1 MQHLLIL
8 DYRTDAERKRLDY
21 LIGKWGARPGISVT
35 KPRGVTV
42 LFDGDGLEEFVEDVR
57 SRQESGA
64 DPPAV
69 FALEASSPEI
79 ERIEKRLE
87 FFTARSTGTVADFLG
102 YLMAKQGAG
111 FEYSKGDRQVY
122 TARTRKG
129 NARIEILL
137 EGGKKTRCLV
147 TVDGFGDAAGY
158 VAGRIQDEMTVFLGG
173 E

>member
-21 LIGKWGARPGISVT
+21 LIGKWGARPGVSVT
-35 KPRGVTV
+35 KPRGVVV
-42 LFDGDGLEEFVEDVR
+42 LFEGDGLEGFVEDVR

-69 FALEASSPEI
+69 YSLEESSPEI
-79 ERIEKRLE
+79 ARTEKRLE
-87 FFTARSTGTVADFLG
+87 FYTARSVETVTDFVS

-111 FEYSKGDRQVY
+111 FDYSQGGRLVY

-129 NARIEILL
+129 NARVAILV
-137 EGGKKTRCLV
+137 EGGKKTRCLIA
-147 TVDGFGDAAGY
+147 VDGYGDAADY
-158 VAGRIQDEMTVFLGG
+158 VAGRIQDEMSVFLGG